1 MPLPADDDAGTEQ
14 ERRVMDGDQRLA
26 EGDERVVGH
35 AGRVLAQRHDRQDA
49 DDADRDEPALD
60 EAGGDVADREL
71 LVVAP
76 EERERQDGGADVG
89 DDQQDLQGRPDED
102 ACVAA
107 AGPEDEVGGVEERV
121 VQQHRRDAGDERDD
135 PQHAGDGR
143 ELAD

>member
-1 MPLPADDDAGTEQ
+1 MPLPTPTTMPAQHEGCVVHSDE
-14 ERRVMDGDQRLA
+14 RLA
-26 EGDERVVGH
+26 EGDERVVGR
-35 AGRVLAQRHDRQDA
+35 AARVLAQGHDRQDA

-107 AGPEDEVGGVEERV
+107 AGPEDEVGVVEERV